1 MTIFL
6 ISFLFGISISQ
17 FVPTYIIFGLYPG
30 IILSIF
36 YLFLNSRKLDI
47 SKVSKGIV
55 IMLIGL
61 TFGIIIFKYHQN
73 NVIYLPKESVG
84 IETSK
89 EAVILDIPVSGN
101 YNYSTKAKIDEQYVL
116 LRYKDTELN
125 YGDKVIVEG
134 EYELPESF
142 SNDYGVAFDYPK
154 FLEAK
159 GINYIFEAKRLEK
172 ISSHHAP
179 LIQEYLYDLR
189 QSITSTINRLVHGP
203 YSGLINGILIGEK
216 SGLNKDL
223 KDSMARVG
231 VIHIAVL
238 SGYNIMIVAMG
249 LFYSLSKFSWR
260 VASIVS
266 LLSIIM
272 IVLMSGAE
280 PPAVRAGLLGLIV
293 LLGKIIVH
301 RQMHVGRALLLI
313 ASVIVFFNPYSL
325 LYDISFQ
332 LSFLATLGLVYV
344 SPIISNNLKF
354 ITEKF
359 GLREIIS
366 ATIGA
371 QIAVT
376 PLLLHTTGVF
386 SIVSLPANI
395 LVLPAVPLLMLS
407 GFLVSVFG
415 NILSI
420 MAYPFVW
427 ICHLLSAYVIYI
439 VNLFDRI
446 PVTVFYIE
454 DTWSVILI
462 YFVFGFI
469 YWKLRRNDLQ
479 KLSN

>member
-6 ISFLFGISISQ
+6 ISFLFGVAISNLIQ
-17 FVPTYIIFGLYPG
+17 AYVVYGLYSG
-30 IILSIF
+30 IALSIF
-36 YLFLNSRKLDI
+36 YLFWKSRKLDI

-73 NVIYLPKESVG
+73 NIIYLPKESVG
-84 IETSK
+84 IDTSK

-101 YNYSTKAKIDEQYVL
+101 YNYSTKAKIDEQYIL

-189 QSITSTINRLVHGP
+189 QSITGTINRLVHGP
-203 YSGLINGILIGEK
+203 YSGLVNGILIGEK

-223 KDSMARVG
+223 KDSMARIG

-238 SGYNIMIVAMG
+238 SGFNIMVVAMS
-249 LFYSLSKFSWR
+249 LFYLCSKFSWKFAG
-260 VASIVS
+260 VVS
-266 LLSIIM
+266 VLSIIM

-280 PPAVRAGLLGLIV
+280 PPAIRAGLLGLIV

-376 PLLLHTTGVF
+376 PLLLHTTGIF

-395 LVLPAVPLLMLS
+395 LVLPVVPLLMLS

-427 ICHLLSAYVIYI
+427 ICHLLSAYVINI

-446 PVTVFYIE
+446 PVTIFHIE
-454 DTWSVILI
+454 STWSVILI
-462 YFVFGFI
+462 YTALICIYFKFFRNNFV
-469 YWKLRRNDLQ
+469 KTE
-479 KLSN
+479 